1 MTKKQRDPNEVREV
15 SKDLHY
21 EITMFNTLATTLA
34 TGVLGEGTI
43 LNSAA
48 LESFLM
54 HARNLLEFLFFGP
67 KRRDRWPDLVIAEDF
82 LYRPDEWPTE
92 RGEMDP
98 ALTDLWDRTGQE
110 LMHLTYGRLAVQ
122 DKRWYF
128 LELAAAMN
136 AVLERFIAL
145 VPTNRLS
152 PECWPSGE
160 GQGSE

>member
-1 MTKKQRDPNEVREV
+1 MAIKERDPNEVREV
-15 SKDLHY
+15 SKDLHH
-21 EITMFNTLATTLA
+21 EIMMFNTLARALR
-34 TGVLGEGTI
+34 TGVFGEGTV

-82 LYRPDEWPTE
+82 LERPDEWPAV

-110 LMHLTYGRLAVQ
+110 LMHLTYGRLTVQ

-128 LELAAAMN
+128 LELAEAMN
-136 AVLERFIAL
+136 AVLERFFAL
-145 VPTNRLS
+145 VPQNRLS
-152 PECWPSGE
+152 PGHWPSRVQE
-160 GQGSE
+160 PE